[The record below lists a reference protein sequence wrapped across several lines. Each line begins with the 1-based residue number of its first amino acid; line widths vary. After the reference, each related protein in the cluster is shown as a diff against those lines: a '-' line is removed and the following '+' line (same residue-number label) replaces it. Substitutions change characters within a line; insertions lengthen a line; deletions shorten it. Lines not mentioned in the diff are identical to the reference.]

1 MARWTG
7 VVWRYLRFA
16 LLLALAWIAYRFVS
30 TVASCTRD
38 PWKTYPMDSP
48 PDITCRTGSVA
59 GWNVWVWKC
68 VDGERV
74 AIGKH
79 SAEMFSSAAR
89 KDTAPCGTLTDLEQ
103 HVGIP
108 GLTDCRRGW
117 RWEGGPD
124 EPPIVRRYNLALGSD
139 GSDAI
144 VGSDAADRDAERRRR
159 AVSAAF
165 DAAHDVVHRH
175 GIYAAVDTNGDDL
188 ILEMEHNTSPAEVAA
203 VDRELAGIMS
213 PATSR

>member
-1 MARWTG
+1 MARCTG
-7 VVWRYLRFA
+7 VVWRYLRVA
-16 LLLALAWIAYRFVS
+16 LLLALAWIAYQFVT

-89 KDTAPCGTLTDLEQ
+89 KDTSPCGTLTDLEQ
-103 HVGIP
+103 HIGIP
-108 GLTDCRRGW
+108 DRTECRRGW
-117 RWEGGPD
+117 RWEDGPD
-124 EPPIVRRYNLALGSD
+124 EPPIVRRYKLAFGVDGSD
-139 GSDAI
+139 GSDA
-144 VGSDAADRDAERRRR
+144 ADRRRLV
-159 AVSAAF
+159 VSAAF
-165 DAAHDVVHRH
+165 DAVHGVVHRL
-175 GIYAAVDTNGDDL
+175 GVYAAIDTNDNEL
-188 ILEMEHNTSPAEVAA
+188 ILEMEHDTTPADVAEI
-203 VDRELAGIMS
+203 DRELAGVLS